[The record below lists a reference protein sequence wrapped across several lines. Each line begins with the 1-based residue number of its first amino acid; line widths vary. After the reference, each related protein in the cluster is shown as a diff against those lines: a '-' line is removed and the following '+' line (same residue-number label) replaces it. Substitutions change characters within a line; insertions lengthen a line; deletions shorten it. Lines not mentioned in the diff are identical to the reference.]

1 MPGETTREDHLEAS
15 MLLSTFKSIKVG
27 QEITFNYSFTTT
39 ETEEDN
45 DVNYRGATREVPGD
59 DGIMDDYAFVLIA
72 GRVQKIVSVMARY
85 GNNIDFN
92 FRPDADDYYKPDVLQ
107 SRFPLTGRYR
117 YTVKQDDIDDHGNL
131 KVFVGVMDAGDSVY
145 ESNLDITNFQIDGAR
160 LAAGKLGKTTDA
172 YNLGTSVASLD
183 PNKKKKKEKEKEKRK
198 KEKEKE
204 IPLWKVLRDGRSKY
218 STKKLDGPYSSSE
231 YDIWRG
237 NVDTILLYNPDLTP
251 TQAGK
256 EAGKLSK
263 RLKKS
268 IPYRVDQD
276 SPDPKK
282 KDPVPSFMDIQVG
295 DERITKVNNRTV
307 TDTTR
312 GIKDGTSTYID
323 RQGNLR
329 IKQPKPQPKPTTT
342 TTNNTDKTSSTIIP

>member
-1 MPGETTREDHLEAS
+1 
-15 MLLSTFKSIKVG
+15 
-27 QEITFNYSFTTT
+27 
-39 ETEEDN
+39 
-45 DVNYRGATREVPGD
+45 
-59 DGIMDDYAFVLIA
+59 MDDYAFVLIA

-218 STKKLDGPYSSSE
+218 STKKLDGPYSEE

-323 RQGNLR
+323 RQG
-329 IKQPKPQPKPTTT
+329 KE
-342 TTNNTDKTSSTIIP
+342 